1 MIDYVVML
9 DSQQRLCTDV
19 QVMGGAN
26 CWTNHQM
33 VRVNVCVDLA
43 LSGSNKEKRS
53 IPFAVHELC
62 NKAKADAY
70 CKCLSDYLQKTT
82 QSRDVCC
89 MELEA
94 FEVMYCPSV
103 STLGHTRQKQPDWLA
118 VSTNTLMPLIQKT
131 MKHMRDCSRITAQRT
146 GRSFTGNKE

>member
-1 MIDYVVML
+1 ML

-26 CWTNHQM
+26 CWTNDQM

-70 CKCLSDYLQKTT
+70 CKCLSDYLKKTT
-82 QSRDVCC
+82 QSRQQRVVK
-89 MELEA
+89 EA
-94 FEVMYCPSV
+94 VQAPKEKCILQVASGREKATDNCRLCSTRVSV
-103 STLGHTRQKQPDWLA
+103 
-118 VSTNTLMPLIQKT
+118 
-131 MKHMRDCSRITAQRT
+131 
-146 GRSFTGNKE
+146 